1 MDLSTEFERSLSS
14 RLDSVYGLLDNQLSR
29 VFTASVRTGRRGLLD
44 ISLVL
49 TILSGRNMATSIIY

>member
-1 MDLSTEFERSLSS
+1 MGLSTEFERSLSS

-49 TILSGRNMATSIIY
+49 TILSGRNMAPSIIY